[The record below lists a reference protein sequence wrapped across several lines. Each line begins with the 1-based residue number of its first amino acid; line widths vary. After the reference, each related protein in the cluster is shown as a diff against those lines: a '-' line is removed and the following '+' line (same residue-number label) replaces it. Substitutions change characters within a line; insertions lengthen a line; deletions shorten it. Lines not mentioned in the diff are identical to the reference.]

1 MVQKATYTALAKG
14 WELKLKLLVNPLSA
28 LKGEAFSCRH
38 RALRALSYSTRSYV
52 TLCRSLR
59 VNMRRSRKGEER
71 GRRKSWEARL
81 DMSELLKRKLE
92 EVERGI
98 EVVRRK
104 LDELGAFP
112 KRSISGRPLGV

>member
-1 MVQKATYTALAKG
+1 L
-14 WELKLKLLVNPLSA
+14 
-28 LKGEAFSCRH
+28 
-38 RALRALSYSTRSYV
+38 
-52 TLCRSLR
+52 
-59 VNMRRSRKGEER
+59 
-71 GRRKSWEARL
+71 
-81 DMSELLKRKLE
+81 SELLKRKLE